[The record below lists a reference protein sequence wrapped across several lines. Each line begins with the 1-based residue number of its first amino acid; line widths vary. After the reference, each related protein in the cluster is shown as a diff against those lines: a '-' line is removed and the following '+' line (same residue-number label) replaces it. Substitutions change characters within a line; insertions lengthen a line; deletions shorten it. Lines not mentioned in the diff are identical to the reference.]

1 MNSSIHVDNKKKY
14 VLILGRGPMQGLGEH
29 SLTAEKMYSI
39 NFTVT
44 KKKFY
49 LSLLYNGANIS
60 YLSMV
65 QIFTNLKRKILK

>member
-14 VLILGRGPMQGLGEH
+14 VLILGRGPAQGLGEH

-49 LSLLYNGANIS
+49 LSLLYNGANIA